1 MLGICTVLSVAA
13 SSVEWRCSTE
23 GSTWQ
28 LEALPPQNRDH
39 DEAPNPICNP
49 IPNLDCW
56 GQLNHKK
63 FSLWIWCQCRD
74 PPNCPSSQCCDTKAM
89 IWKSI
94 LVSEVLENVV
104 ISARSRHS
112 AARGPMTQRR
122 LTIRKSC
129 QTRIVT
135 LTLT

>member
-28 LEALPPQNRDH
+28 LEVLPPQNRDH

-63 FSLWIWCQCRD
+63 FSEF
-74 PPNCPSSQCCDTKAM
+74 PFCCHEF
-89 IWKSI
+89 
-94 LVSEVLENVV
+94 LVYGFGVNVV
-104 ISARSRHS
+104 TPLIARR
-112 AARGPMTQRR
+112 PNVVTQR
-122 LTIRKSC
+122 
-129 QTRIVT
+129 Q
-135 LTLT
+135 